1 MKAEAQSAVQFPVRT
16 YDFGTITEDTDSVT
30 CKIDVVNSGNKPLI
44 IEGVHVNCGCVS
56 ATNSTRPIA
65 PGGKGYITA
74 TLYPKGKEGT
84 TLKSIY
90 VYTNTIPR
98 KNVVRVKAFVVPAK
112 NE

>member
-1 MKAEAQSAVQFPVRT
+1 MLFSQS
-16 YDFGTITEDTDSVT
+16 I
-30 CKIDVVNSGNKPLI
+30 
-44 IEGVHVNCGCVS
+44 
-56 ATNSTRPIA
+56 ATFFSPFCTHSE
-65 PGGKGYITA
+65 Y
-74 TLYPKGKEGT
+74 LKGKEGT